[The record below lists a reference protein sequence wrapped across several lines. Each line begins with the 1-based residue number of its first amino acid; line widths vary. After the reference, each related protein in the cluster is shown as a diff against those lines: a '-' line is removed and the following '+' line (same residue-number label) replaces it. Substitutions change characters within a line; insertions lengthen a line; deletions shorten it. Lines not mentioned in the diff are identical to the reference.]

1 MVYHEKGELVMK
13 SFKLNSI
20 PGEISWLNTPLS
32 FDTVSGQSL
41 EITAGP
47 VSDWFHNPS
56 ADTVTNNAPVALFT
70 PAGKNFTLSAK
81 VSVDFKYTYDAGV
94 LFLFVNEN
102 TWAKLCFEYSPQ
114 NEAMV
119 VSVVTRGR
127 SDDCNS
133 TVIGSHT
140 VYLRAYCQSNSVA
153 FHYSTDGQYW
163 RFVRHFTIGDLSELK
178 IGFAAQSPT
187 GKGCT
192 VLFSEVNFRP
202 GEIPDL
208 RNGQ

>member
-1 MVYHEKGELVMK
+1 MK
-13 SFKLNSI
+13 SFTLTSI
-20 PGEISWLNTPLS
+20 PSELTWKNAPVS
-32 FDTVSGQSL
+32 FDTQSGNRL
-41 EITAGP
+41 DITAGV
-47 VSDWFHNPS
+47 VSDWFNNPGGS
-56 ADTVTNNAPVALFT
+56 SIKNNAPLALFT
-70 PAGKNFTLSAK
+70 PSGENFLLSAK
-81 VSVDFKYTYDAGV
+81 VTVEFKYTYDAGV
-94 LFLFVNEN
+94 LFLYVKDD

-140 VYLRAYCQSNSVA
+140 VFLRVFRQGNAVA
-153 FHYSTDGQYW
+153 FHYSTDGHSWY
-163 RFVRHFTIGDLSELK
+163 FVRYFTIGDLENMQ

-192 VLFSEVNFRP
+192 VHFSEIVYRL
-202 GEIPDL
+202 GELTDL
-208 RNGQ
+208 RDGS